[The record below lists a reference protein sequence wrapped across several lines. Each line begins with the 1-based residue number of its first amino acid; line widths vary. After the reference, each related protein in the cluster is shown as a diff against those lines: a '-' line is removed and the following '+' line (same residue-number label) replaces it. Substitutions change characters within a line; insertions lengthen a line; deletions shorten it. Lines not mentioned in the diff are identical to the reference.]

1 MRQKMIKKRNL
12 EVNLV
17 PQIRKTNDKIQDLMS
32 NHLLNKWKINQIAYN
47 KVMGMIVSAK
57 SLSKNLRERRSRKD
71 LIERRLL
78 AEIAHLR
85 LAASSMIRKSVT
97 LTLQF

>member
-1 MRQKMIKKRNL
+1 
-12 EVNLV
+12 
-17 PQIRKTNDKIQDLMS
+17 
-32 NHLLNKWKINQIAYN
+32 
-47 KVMGMIVSAK
+47 MGMIVSVK

-85 LAASSMIRKSVT
+85 LAASSMIRKGGI